1 MLNKEEV
8 EKLINT
14 INDVW
19 IDAYPQLEDHV
30 YDIDSLVLRIR
41 NLAEDRKCWAFN
53 TRVLQKHYNNLEAK
67 LDGNEKK

>member
-8 EKLINT
+8 EKLIAT
-14 INDVW
+14 INEVW

-30 YDIDSLVLRIR
+30 YDLDRLVLRIR

-53 TRVLQKHYNNLEAK
+53 TRVLQKDYNNLEAK
-67 LDGNEKK
+67 LNDNEKK